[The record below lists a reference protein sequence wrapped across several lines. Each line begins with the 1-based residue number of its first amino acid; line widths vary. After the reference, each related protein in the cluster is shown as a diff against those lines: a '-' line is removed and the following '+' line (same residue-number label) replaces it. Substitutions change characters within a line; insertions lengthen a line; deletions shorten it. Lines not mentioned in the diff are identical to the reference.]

1 MKKFI
6 IIAILFIAAIPS
18 FAQRIVLEKNDSGKL
33 AVALQNFRRITFNG
47 STVNI
52 AQNDGTIIGTEMS
65 DIAKI
70 YFDDYTRIGEVDF
83 NEGKDLISYISSDEI
98 AVNCKAGEEIA
109 IYNVSGSMVQQK
121 IQESD
126 GGSISIANLPKGIY
140 LLRAN
145 RQTVKLIKK

>member
-1 MKKFI
+1 MKRFL

-18 FAQRIVLEKNDSGKL
+18 FAQRIVLEKNDSGKQ

-47 STVNI
+47 SSVNI

>member
-1 MKKFI
+1 MKRFL

-18 FAQRIVLEKNDSGKL
+18 FAQRIVLEKNDSGKQ
-33 AVALQNFRRITFNG
+33 AVALQNFSRITFNG
-47 STVNI
+47 NTVNI
-52 AQNDGTIIGTEMS
+52 AQNDGTIIVTEMS

>member
-1 MKKFI
+1 MKRFL

-18 FAQRIVLEKNDSGKL
+18 FAQRIVLEKNDNGKQ

>member
-1 MKKFI
+1 MKRFL

-18 FAQRIVLEKNDSGKL
+18 FAQRIVLEKNDSGKQ

-83 NEGKDLISYISSDEI
+83 NDGKDLISYISSDEI

>member
-1 MKKFI
+1 MKRFL

-18 FAQRIVLEKNDSGKL
+18 FAQRIVLEKNDSGKQ

-83 NEGKDLISYISSDEI
+83 NDGKDLISYISSDEI
-98 AVNCKAGEEIA
+98 AVNCNAGEEIA
-109 IYNVSGSMVQQK
+109 IYNVSGSMVQQRT
-121 IQESD
+121 QESD

>member
-6 IIAILFIAAIPS
+6 ILAILVIAAIPS
-18 FAQRIVLEKNDSGKL
+18 CAQRIVLEKNDSGKL

-52 AQNDGTIIGTEMS
+52 AQNDDTVIGTEMS
-65 DIAKI
+65 DIARI
-70 YFDDYTRIGEVDF
+70 YFDDYTRISEVDF
-83 NEGKDLISYISSDEI
+83 NDGKDLISYISSDEI
-98 AVNCKAGEEIA
+98 AVNCNAGEEIA
-109 IYNVSGSMVQQK
+109 IYNVSGSMVQQRT
-121 IQESD
+121 QESD

>member
-52 AQNDGTIIGTEMS
+52 AQHDDTVIGTEMS
-65 DIAKI
+65 DIARI
-70 YFDDYTRIGEVDF
+70 YFDDYTRISEVDF
-83 NEGKDLISYISSDEI
+83 NDGKDLISYISSDEI
-98 AVNCKAGEEIA
+98 AVNCNAGEEIA
-109 IYNVSGSMVQQK
+109 IYNVSGSMVQQRT
-121 IQESD
+121 QESD

>member
-1 MKKFI
+1 MKRFL

-18 FAQRIVLEKNDSGKL
+18 FAQRIVLEKNDSGKQ

-47 STVNI
+47 NTVNI

>member
-33 AVALQNFRRITFNG
+33 AVALQNFRRITFSG

-52 AQNDGTIIGTEMS
+52 AQHDDTVIGTEMS

-109 IYNVSGSMVQQK
+109 IYNVSGTMVLNEVQS
-121 IQESD
+121 SD
-126 GGSISIANLPKGIY
+126 GGSVSIANLPKGIY

-145 RQTVKLIKK
+145 RQTVKIIKK

>member
-18 FAQRIVLEKNDSGKL
+18 FAQRIVLEKNDSGKQ

-98 AVNCKAGEEIA
+98 AVNCNAGEEIA
-109 IYNVSGSMVQQK
+109 IYNVSGSMVQQRT
-121 IQESD
+121 QESD
-126 GGSISIANLPKGIY
+126 GGSISIANLSKGIY

>member
-1 MKKFI
+1 MVYW
-6 IIAILFIAAIPS
+6 PS
-18 FAQRIVLEKNDSGKL
+18 FAQRIVLEKNDSGKQ

>member
-1 MKKFI
+1 MKRFL

-18 FAQRIVLEKNDSGKL
+18 FAQRIVLEKNDSGKQ

-126 GGSISIANLPKGIY
+126 GVSISIANLPKGIY

>member
-33 AVALQNFRRITFNG
+33 AVALQNFRRITFSG

-52 AQNDGTIIGTEMS
+52 AQNDDTVIGTEMS
-65 DIAKI
+65 DIARI
-70 YFDDYTRIGEVDF
+70 YFDDYTRISEVDF
-83 NEGKDLISYISSDEI
+83 NDGKDLISYISSDEI
-98 AVNCKAGEEIA
+98 AVNCNAGEEIA
-109 IYNVSGSMVQQK
+109 IYNVSGSMVQQRT
-121 IQESD
+121 QESD

-145 RQTVKLIKK
+145 RQTVKIIKK

>member
-1 MKKFI
+1 MKRFL

-18 FAQRIVLEKNDSGKL
+18 FAQRIVLEKNDSGKQ

-98 AVNCKAGEEIA
+98 AVNCKAGEEIE

>member
-6 IIAILFIAAIPS
+6 IIAILFIATIPS

-52 AQNDGTIIGTEMS
+52 AQNDDTVIGTEMS
-65 DIAKI
+65 DIARI
-70 YFDDYTRIGEVDF
+70 YFDDYTRISEVDF
-83 NEGKDLISYISSDEI
+83 NDGKDLISYISSDEI
-98 AVNCKAGEEIA
+98 AVNCNAGEEIA
-109 IYNVSGSMVQQK
+109 IYNVSGSMVQQRT
-121 IQESD
+121 QESD

>member
-18 FAQRIVLEKNDSGKL
+18 FAQRIVLEKNDSGKQ

>member
-1 MKKFI
+1 MKRFL

-18 FAQRIVLEKNDSGKL
+18 FAQRIVLEKNDSGKQ

-83 NEGKDLISYISSDEI
+83 NDGKDLISYISSDEI
-98 AVNCKAGEEIA
+98 AVNCNAGEEIA

>member
-1 MKKFI
+1 
-6 IIAILFIAAIPS
+6 
-18 FAQRIVLEKNDSGKL
+18 
-33 AVALQNFRRITFNG
+33 
-47 STVNI
+47 
-52 AQNDGTIIGTEMS
+52 
-65 DIAKI
+65 
-70 YFDDYTRIGEVDF
+70 
-83 NEGKDLISYISSDEI
+83 
-98 AVNCKAGEEIA
+98 A

>member
-52 AQNDGTIIGTEMS
+52 AQNDDTVIGTEMS
-65 DIAKI
+65 DIARI
-70 YFDDYTRIGEVDF
+70 YFDDYTRISEVDF
-83 NEGKDLISYISSDEI
+83 NDGKDLISYISSDEI
-98 AVNCKAGEEIA
+98 AVNCNAGEEIA
-109 IYNVSGSMVQQK
+109 IYNVSGSMVQQRT
-121 IQESD
+121 QESD

>member
-1 MKKFI
+1 MKRFL

-18 FAQRIVLEKNDSGKL
+18 FAQRIVLEKNDSGKQ

>member
-1 MKKFI
+1 MKRFL

-18 FAQRIVLEKNDSGKL
+18 FAQRIVLEKNDSGKQ

-98 AVNCKAGEEIA
+98 AVNCNAGEEIA
-109 IYNVSGSMVQQK
+109 IYNVSGSMVQQRT
-121 IQESD
+121 QESD